1 VFGDLQGVSAVLD
14 KENPTYTLKGTS
26 VTFFTTD
33 YQEKAAAVEA
43 DGLKAEEGK
52 LTWNAVSDPN
62 HCYYRIFADGKQIA
76 STVACD
82 LPIQDENATYQVLSV
97 DQWGNV

>member
-1 VFGDLQGVSAVLD
+1 MVLFLTLALAQGRSAKVLFIFC
-14 KENPTYTLKGTS
+14 N
-26 VTFFTTD
+26 
-33 YQEKAAAVEA
+33 
-43 DGLKAEEGK
+43 KAEDGK
-52 LTWNAVSDPN
+52 LTWNAVTDPN

-82 LPIQDENATYQVLSV
+82 LPIENEAAAYTVLSV